1 MAARLFPGS
10 CPPPLGALVQELQE
24 WPEVWALRLG
34 GSVARGQTDEFSD
47 VEFYAACTSLPPVD
61 RRRTFIALRKD
72 RGTAFFVDEPALGG
86 VLDTFQEAGCPV
98 TLVFQEIT
106 TIEQGL
112 AELLAASDLSREK
125 EMVFGQEI
133 RTGQILYD
141 AHGLAA
147 AWQAQAQRY
156 PPRRQAEVR
165 RGLERWQRQ
174 IALEWAATPD
184 DPLWAAYRLQ
194 ETWEWL
200 VHGLCARHGHYYIG
214 PKRALSYLAAFV
226 ERPALARLS
235 ESWSSPLSPR
245 SLLAL
250 WQQMSAELVVQGQE
264 ESGLQ
269 VGTLEPVRGRYNLS
283 RPRRSQVPLE
293 KGQRQRR
300 WEAQADLRL
309 RDPQKETLLRAF
321 RRGCDYLLEPL
332 YIAARRGDA
341 TGFLYSQRKVL
352 EALIQVLWP
361 LQGWNGAAPF
371 TWMPGMR
378 PLRSLRWAPPALYDR
393 LCPLWAGHFRQESLL
408 EKRRQWL
415 ELWSELV
422 PLIYQRFPEVDLE
435 AEEHTLSQA
444 LSKD

>member
-1 MAARLFPGS
+1 
-10 CPPPLGALVQELQE
+10 LGDLVQELQE

-34 GSVARGQTDEFSD
+34 GSVARGQADEFSD
-47 VEFYAACTSLPPVD
+47 VEFYAACTSIPPLD
-61 RRRTFIALRKD
+61 RRRTFILRRKD

-98 TLVFQEIT
+98 TLVFQEIG
-106 TIEQGL
+106 TIEQGI
-112 AELLAASDLSREK
+112 AELLAGSDLGREK

-147 AWQAQAQRY
+147 TWQAQIQRY
-156 PPRRQAEVR
+156 PARRQAAVR
-165 RGLERWQRQ
+165 SGLERWQRH
-174 IALEWAATPD
+174 IALEWAATSD

-194 ETWEWL
+194 DTWEWL

-235 ESWSSPLSPR
+235 ESWSNPLSPR

-250 WQQMSAELVVQGQE
+250 WQQMSAEILAQGQE
-264 ESGLQ
+264 ESQLQ
-269 VGTLEPVRGRYNLS
+269 AGTLEPVREVDRLS
-283 RPRRSQVPLE
+283 RPRTSQAPLE

-300 WEAQADLRL
+300 WGPPTDLRSQ
-309 RDPQKETLLRAF
+309 DPQRETLLAAF
-321 RRGCDYLLEPL
+321 RRGCDYLIEPL

-341 TGFLYSQRKVL
+341 TGFLYCQKKVL

-361 LQGWNGAAPF
+361 LQGWHWAGPL

-378 PLRSLRWAPPALYDR
+378 QLRSLRWAPPALYDR
-393 LCPLWAGHFRQESLL
+393 LCPLWAGRFHQESLM
-408 EKRRQWL
+408 ERQRQWL

-422 PLIYQRFPEVDLE
+422 PRIYQRFPEVDLKS
-435 AEEHTLSQA
+435 EERTLFQA
-444 LSKD
+444 WSKD